1 MKTFTYKDYENCYF
15 RVGSYA
21 ADNKAMAISIENLED
36 GPIATCT
43 VYDIYSAYSEHIT
56 TIKNYS
62 ENSHM
67 TKFLKK
73 IKVVDEV
80 LFSRPCN
87 SFVADTLYT
96 NNPQTI
102 DTCLINTDIL
112 KEYSKVWKY
121 NV

>member
-1 MKTFTYKDYENCYF
+1 MKTFTYKDYKNCYF
-15 RVGSYA
+15 RVGSYV

-43 VYDIYSAYSEHIT
+43 VYDDYSAYSEHIT

-73 IKVVDEV
+73 LKVVEEI

>member
-43 VYDIYSAYSEHIT
+43 VYDIYSAYS
-56 TIKNYS
+56 
-62 ENSHM
+62 
-67 TKFLKK
+67 
-73 IKVVDEV
+73 
-80 LFSRPCN
+80 
-87 SFVADTLYT
+87 
-96 NNPQTI
+96 
-102 DTCLINTDIL
+102 LINTDIL

>member
-1 MKTFTYKDYENCYF
+1 MKTFTYKNYKKCYF
-15 RVGSYA
+15 KVASYA
-21 ADNKAMAISIENLED
+21 ADKKAMAILIENLKD

-43 VYDIYSAYSEHIT
+43 VYDNYSAYSEHIT

-67 TKFLKK
+67 TNFLKK
-73 IKVVDEV
+73 LNVVEDVLYSNPCNAFVVD
-80 LFSRPCN
+80 
-87 SFVADTLYT
+87 TLNT

-102 DTCLINTDIL
+102 DTCLINTDVL
-112 KEYSKVWKY
+112 KEYSKVWNY